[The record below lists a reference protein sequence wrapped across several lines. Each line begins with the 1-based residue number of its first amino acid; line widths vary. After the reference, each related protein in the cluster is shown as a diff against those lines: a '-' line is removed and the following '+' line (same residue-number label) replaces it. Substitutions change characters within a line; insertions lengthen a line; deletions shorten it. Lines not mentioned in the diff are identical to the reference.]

1 MSHLS
6 RHCRERLDMGATVD
20 PRPLIAEVEYY
31 EEQYRLAQMKLLAA
45 HMLLARS
52 GIDPATGGTMS
63 DDTDQRLIYNTAGT

>member
-6 RHCRERLDMGATVD
+6 RHCRERLDMGDAVD

-45 HMLLARS
+45 HMLMARN

-63 DDTDQRLIYNTAGT
+63 DSTDARLMHNTVGT